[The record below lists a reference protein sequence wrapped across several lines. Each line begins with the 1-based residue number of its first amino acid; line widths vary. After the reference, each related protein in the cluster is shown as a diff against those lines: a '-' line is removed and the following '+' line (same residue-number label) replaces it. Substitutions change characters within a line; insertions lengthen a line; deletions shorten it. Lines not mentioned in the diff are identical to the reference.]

1 MDDELIDFFAGLAML
16 GLLSSGKLRPHATE
30 KEVSNHCYVLADAM
44 MQTRKERM
52 VKTNENT

>member
-16 GLLSSGKLRPHATE
+16 GLISSGKLKPTATE
-30 KEVSNHCYVLADAM
+30 KEMSDQCYVLAEAM